1 MSTHQE
7 LFANKEFIRD
17 FNDYTLSSRQVAA
30 RWGVGKSFIAK
41 HRANEN
47 RDLAITS
54 NVNASEPL
62 WNPVQNA
69 RPTVVNPTTSKP
81 LKNNGW
87 KTAVILPDPQIG
99 YRLYEDGTTD
109 PFHDND
115 AMDVALQIVRYEQ
128 EQNGVDQV
136 VNLGDFLD
144 LPSQGRFAQEATFAN
159 TTQLAI
165 NRGHLFLAQQRA
177 VAPDAEIV
185 LVEGNHDR
193 RLQNFVEINALSAFG
208 LKRAEMPNSWPVMS
222 LPFLLRLDELNVT
235 YIDAYPAGKHWVTD
249 NLRAI
254 HGNKVRSNGSTAAA
268 YTNDMGHISTI
279 FGHTH
284 RLEIQSR
291 TTWDRVGK
299 IRSMAISPGC
309 LCRVDGAV
317 PSVNG
322 AIGID
327 GRPAKEWENWQ
338 QGVAV
343 IKYKDSGQF
352 FVDLIQID
360 NGMTVYQGKEFR
372 AENL

>member
-7 LFANKEFIRD
+7 LLSNEAFIADLKNLNLPVR
-17 FNDYTLSSRQVAA
+17 RVALL
-30 RWGVGKSFIAK
+30 WGVGKTFVAK
-41 HRANEN
+41 HRIRIGHDWE
-47 RDLAITS
+47 TPS
-54 NVNASEPL
+54 NVSVSAPL

-69 RPTVVNPTTSKP
+69 RPTVVNPTTFKP
-81 LKNNGW
+81 LKNSGW

-99 YRLYEDGTTD
+99 FRLYDDGTVD
-109 PFHDND
+109 PFHDEK
-115 AMDVALQIVRYEQ
+115 AMNVALQIVSYEQ

-165 NRGHLFLAQQRA
+165 DAGHLFLARQRA
-177 VAPDAEIV
+177 SAPNAQIV

-193 RLQNFVEINALSAFG
+193 RLQNFVEVNALAAFG
-208 LKRAEMPNSWPVMS
+208 LKRAQAPESLPVMS

-235 YIDAYPAGKHWVTD
+235 YIDSYPAGKHWVTD

-268 YTNDMGHISTI
+268 YTNDMPHISTV

-284 RLEIQSR
+284 RLEIQSK

-322 AIGID
+322 SIGID
-327 GRPAKEWENWQ
+327 GRPAQEFENWQ

-343 IKYKDSGQF
+343 IKYKDSGEF
-352 FVDLIQID
+352 FVDLVQID
-360 NGMTVYQGKEFR
+360 DGRTVYQGQEFR
-372 AENL
+372 A

>member
-7 LFANKEFIRD
+7 LLKNEAFIAD
-17 FNDYTLSSRQVAA
+17 LKNFNLPVRKVAVL
-30 RWGVGKSFIAK
+30 WGVGKTFVAT
-41 HRANEN
+41 HRARINHDWE
-47 RDLAITS
+47 TPS
-54 NVNASEPL
+54 SVTVSEPL

-69 RPTVVNPTTSKP
+69 RPTVVNFITSRP
-81 LKNNGW
+81 LKNSGW

-99 YRLYEDGTTD
+99 FRRFEDSTLD
-109 PFHDND
+109 PFHDLA
-115 AMDVALQIVRYEQ
+115 AMDVALQIIAYEQ
-128 EQNGVDQV
+128 NQTGVNQV

-165 NRGHLFLAQQRA
+165 DAGHLFLARQRA
-177 VAPDAEIV
+177 NAPDAEIV
-185 LVEGNHDR
+185 LIEGNHDR
-193 RLQNFVEINALSAFG
+193 RLQNFVEANALAAFG
-208 LKRAEMPNSWPVMS
+208 LKQAQKPDTWPVMS

-235 YIDAYPAGKHWVTD
+235 YIDSYPAGKHWVTD

-268 YTNDMGHISTI
+268 YTNDMPHISTV

-284 RLEIQSR
+284 RLEIQSK
-291 TTWDRVGK
+291 TTWDRMGK

-322 AIGID
+322 SINAD
-327 GRPAKEWENWQ
+327 GRPAQEFENWQ

-343 IKYKDSGQF
+343 IKYKDSGEF
-352 FVDLIQID
+352 FVDLVQID
-360 NGMTVYQGKEFR
+360 NGRTVYQGQEFN
-372 AENL
+372 A

>member
-7 LFANKEFIRD
+7 LFANKTFIQDLNNHDLPTR
-17 FNDYTLSSRQVAA
+17 LVAS
-30 RWGVGKSFIAK
+30 RWGVGKTFVAK
-41 HRANEN
+41 HRAKQGH
-47 RDLAITS
+47 ASVTTS
-54 NVNASEPL
+54 SVSVSGPA

-69 RPTVVNPTTSKP
+69 RPTVVNPITSRP
-81 LKNNGW
+81 LKNSGW

-99 YRLYEDGTTD
+99 FRVYEDGTQE
-109 PFHDND
+109 PFHDYD
-115 AMDVALQIVRYEQ
+115 AMNVALQIVAYEQ
-128 EQNGVDQV
+128 QQNGVDQV

-165 NRGHLFLAQQRA
+165 DAGHLFLARQRA
-177 VAPDAEIV
+177 NAPDAEIV
-185 LVEGNHDR
+185 LIEGNHDR
-193 RLQNFVEINALSAFG
+193 RLQNFVEANALAAFG
-208 LKRAEMPNSWPVMS
+208 LKQAQKPDSWPVMS
-222 LPFLLRLDELNVT
+222 LPFLLRLDELGVT
-235 YIDAYPAGKHWVTD
+235 YIDSYPAGKHWIAD

-268 YTNDMGHISTI
+268 YTNDMPHISTV

-284 RLEIQSR
+284 RLEIQSK

-317 PSVNG
+317 PSVHG
-322 AIGID
+322 AIGVD
-327 GRPAKEWENWQ
+327 GRPAQEFENWQ

-343 IKYKDSGQF
+343 IKYKDSGEF
-352 FVDLIQID
+352 FVDLVQID
-360 NGMTVYQGKEFR
+360 SGRTVYQGQEFR
-372 AENL
+372 A

>member
-1 MSTHQE
+1 MFTHHE
-7 LFANKEFIRD
+7 LFDNENFIKDLYDYNLSGREVANK
-17 FNDYTLSSRQVAA
+17 
-30 RWGVGKSFIAK
+30 WGVGKTFVNK
-41 HRANEN
+41 HRSQTRNAAQNEPH
-47 RDLAITS
+47 A
-54 NVNASEPL
+54 PH
-62 WNPVQNA
+62 WNPIQNA
-69 RPTVVNPTTSKP
+69 KPTIVTSSIVKPTKQSA
-81 LKNNGW
+81 W

-99 YRLYEDGTTD
+99 FRRYENGHLD
-109 PFHDND
+109 PFHDLK
-115 AMDVALQIVRYEQ
+115 AMNVALQIIAYEQ
-128 EQNGVDQV
+128 TQNGVHQV

-144 LPSQGRFAQEATFAN
+144 LPSQGRFAQEASFAQ

-165 NRGHLFLAQQRA
+165 DAGHLFLAQQRA
-177 VAPDAEIV
+177 TAPDAEIV
-185 LVEGNHDR
+185 LIEGNHDR
-193 RLQNFVEINALSAFG
+193 RLQNFVEANALAAFG
-208 LKRAEMPNSWPVMS
+208 LKRAQKPTEWPVMS

-235 YIDAYPAGKHWVTD
+235 YIDSYPAGKHWIAD

-268 YTNDMGHISTI
+268 YTNDMGHISTV

-322 AIGID
+322 SID
-327 GRPAKEWENWQ
+327 PHGVPKETWENWQ

-343 IKYKDSGQF
+343 IKYKDDGDF
-352 FVDLIQID
+352 FVDLVQID
-360 NGMTVYQGKEFR
+360 EGHTVYQGRDFK
-372 AENL
+372 A